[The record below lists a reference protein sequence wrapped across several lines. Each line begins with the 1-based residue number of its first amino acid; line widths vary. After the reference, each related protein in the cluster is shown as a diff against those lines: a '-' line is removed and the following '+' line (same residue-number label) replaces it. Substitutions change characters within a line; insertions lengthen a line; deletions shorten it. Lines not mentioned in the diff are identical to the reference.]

1 MVVLSG
7 VSDMVGCN
15 MPNAMNTRRS
25 FSALGVTPALRVL
38 RTPGTLACPGFA
50 R

>member
-1 MVVLSG
+1 MQ
-7 VSDMVGCN
+7 
-15 MPNAMNTRRS
+15 NALNTRRS
-25 FSALGVTPALRVL
+25 FSALGPPATQALRVL